1 MAITDTHSHAHTI
14 RLFGLSTDTK
24 PDSVIGS
31 TFTEIDT
38 QKEFVY
44 DGANWVRD
52 KTVVV
57 EQVSTVTKTA
67 FGEGSVAEPT
77 PIVQLQFPYN
87 INTDIIE
94 KRENNA
100 GSITQADGMAVLQSG
115 SSANSAAHMLSRI
128 PIKYSPGQGALI
140 RFTALFAAGAAGSIQ
155 VAGVGEVG
163 DGLFFGCNGP
173 EFSILRREKGVPEIQ
188 TLTISAGAVTS
199 SGNITINLDGVSKV
213 VAVALNDTARE
224 VAVKIAD
231 ADFSDTGL
239 GWSATVN
246 NATVIFKAWSD
257 GDKSGAF
264 SLDDTADTTGAAG
277 TFAETVAGVSTTNNF
292 TAQSSW
298 NADKFDGT
306 GESGVTLDPTK
317 GNVYEIKYQW
327 LGFGL
332 ITFSIEDPDDG
343 EYHVVHRIAYA
354 NTNTGPSLQ
363 NPTLPLH
370 IMSKNTSNASN
381 LTIKTSSMAGFVEG
395 KNAELSLLNSKSN
408 NITNLAATELP
419 ILSVKNRIVHQSAL
433 NRVAIKPEFVSLATE
448 SSKPVIF
455 RIRLNPVLTGTPAF
469 ADVDAATSVVATDTG
484 ASGVSGGRVVF
495 TTVLGKLDSEIINFH
510 ELDKPLE
517 PGEVLVITAEAT
529 SGSSQEV
536 TVSLTW
542 GELF

>member
-1 MAITDTHSHAHTI
+1 MSY
-14 RLFGLSTDTK
+14 F
-24 PDSVIGS
+24 SVDIP
-31 TFTEIDT
+31 
-38 QKEFVY
+38 
-44 DGANWVRD
+44 
-52 KTVVV
+52 
-57 EQVSTVTKTA
+57 TKTA

-77 PIVQLQFPYN
+77 PVVQLQFPYN
-87 INTDIIE
+87 INTDLIE
-94 KRENNA
+94 KRENNL
-100 GSITQADGMAVLQSG
+100 GSITQADGMAVMQSG
-115 SSANSAAHMLSRI
+115 ASANSAAHMLSRI
-128 PIKYSPGQGALI
+128 PVKYNPGQGALI
-140 RFTALFAAGAAGSIQ
+140 RFTALFTTGVANSVQ

-163 DGLFFGCNGP
+163 DGLFFGYNGTT
-173 EFSILRREKGVPEIQ
+173 FSILRREKGVPEIQ
-188 TLTISAGAVTS
+188 TLTISAGAGSS

-213 VAVALNDTARE
+213 VAVVLNDTARE

-246 NATVIFKAWSD
+246 NATIIFKAWSD
-257 GDKSGAF
+257 GNKGGAF
-264 SLDDTADTTGAAG
+264 SLDDTADSTGAAG

-343 EYHVVHRIAYA
+343 DYHVVHRIAYA
-354 NTNTGPSLQ
+354 NANIEPSLQ

-370 IMSKNTSNASN
+370 IMSKNVSNTSN

-395 KNAELSLLNSKSN
+395 KNVGLSVLNSKSN

-419 ILSVKNRIVHQSAL
+419 ILSVKNRVVHQSAL
-433 NRVAIKPEFVSLATE
+433 NRVAVKSEFVSLATE

-455 RIRLNPVLTGTPAF
+455 RIRLNPTLTGTPAF
-469 ADVDAATSVVATDTG
+469 ADVDAATSVVATDTA
-484 ASGVSGGRVVF
+484 ASGVSGGRVLL

-510 ELDKPLE
+510 ELDKAIE
-517 PGEVLVITAEAT
+517 PGEVFVITAEAT